1 MFNFVLLSLNLILGA
16 TKPSHPQLDMRQ
28 EAAITGIY

>member
-1 MFNFVLLSLNLILGA
+1 MFNVVLLSLTLILGA
-16 TKPSHPQLDMRQ
+16 ARPSHPQLDMRQ